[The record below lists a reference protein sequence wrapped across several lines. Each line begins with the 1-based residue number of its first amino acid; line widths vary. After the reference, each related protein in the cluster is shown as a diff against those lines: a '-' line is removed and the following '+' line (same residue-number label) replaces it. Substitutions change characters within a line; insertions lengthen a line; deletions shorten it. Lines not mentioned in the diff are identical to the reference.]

1 MKRRILWITR
11 TAVLLALLLGAQFAT
26 RSLGQLVTGSCVNT
40 ILAVAALTCGLWSA
54 AAIAL
59 LSPWLAFLL
68 GIGPQLVPIVPM
80 ICVGNVLYVL
90 LLWLLAGKGS
100 LPLWR
105 RIAALLA
112 ASCAKALSLYL
123 LVVQLLCHVLTLS
136 DKQIANF
143 TAMFSW
149 AQLVTALLGGALAL
163 AISPILSRALHRQR
177 P

>member
-26 RSLGQLVTGSCVNT
+26 RSFGQLVTGSCVNA

-68 GIGPQLVPIVPM
+68 GIGPQIVPIVPM

-90 LLWLLAGKGS
+90 LLWLLAGKTG

-112 ASCAKALSLYL
+112 ASCVKALSLYL
-123 LVVQLLCHVLTLS
+123 LVVQLLCHVQTLS
-136 DKQIANF
+136 DKQISNF

-149 AQLVTALLGGALAL
+149 PQLATALLGGALAL